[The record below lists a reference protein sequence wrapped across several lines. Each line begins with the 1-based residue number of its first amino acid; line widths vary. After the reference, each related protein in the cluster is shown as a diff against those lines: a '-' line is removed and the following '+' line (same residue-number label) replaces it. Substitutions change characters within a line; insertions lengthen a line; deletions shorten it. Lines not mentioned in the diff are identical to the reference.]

1 MAVDL
6 QPMAPIA
13 GVTQL
18 QGDITSAATSQ
29 AVISHF
35 DGQQADLVVSDGA
48 PDGESLGCLLLLMPA
63 CMCLSDSLTLCEP
76 AAPVL

>member
-48 PDGESLGCLLLLMPA
+48 PDGKSLGCMLLLVRQPA
-63 CMCLSDSLTLCEP
+63 CACLT
-76 AAPVL
+76 A